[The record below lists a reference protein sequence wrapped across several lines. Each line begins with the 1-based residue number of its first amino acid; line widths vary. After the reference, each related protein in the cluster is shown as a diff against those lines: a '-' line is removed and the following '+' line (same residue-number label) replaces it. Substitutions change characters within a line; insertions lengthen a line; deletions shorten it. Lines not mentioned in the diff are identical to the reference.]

1 MEVWLSDGPYCA
13 HAASCLQ
20 LPLPFYKRVGPAK
33 RAIRS
38 NPLALDPGSSNT
50 PTYCRWTKLG
60 NVLILESP
68 AGVGYSYCDD
78 GSACGS
84 TDESTADDTLELMAN
99 FFERYPEYAKHPV
112 FLTGES
118 YAGAAPDSW

>member
-1 MEVWLSDGPYCA
+1 MVDGPCTA
-13 HAASCLQ
+13 HMRLHAHYHCRCQ
-20 LPLPFYKRVGPAK
+20 FG
-33 RAIRS
+33 
-38 NPLALDPGSSNT
+38 LALPSEQFEAITLALALVSSNT
-50 PTYCRWTKLG
+50 QTYCRWTKLG

-99 FFERYPEYAKHPV
+99 FFERYPEYAKHAV

-118 YAGAAPDSW
+118 YAGAAPDIW